1 MQEDVA
7 RSSTEAKFR
16 VMTQGYWIY
25 HLLNLFPVHT
35 YKLENIL
42 MPISLSRITLGD
54 IWRPATRKNCGND
67 FWKML
72 KTSISILLSQSI
84 LQVLAIYY
92 CHYEIIV
99 NIILK
104 ISAFSNQEPAFEELI
119 LLYTEEVSE
128 GESKYKSEVPSLQL
142 KIYERIPIPDLPVVF
157 PHKKL
162 SFRII
167 DTV

>member
-1 MQEDVA
+1 MRGV
-7 RSSTEAKFR
+7 RLSSE
-16 VMTQGYWIY
+16 
-25 HLLNLFPVHT
+25 
-35 YKLENIL
+35 
-42 MPISLSRITLGD
+42 
-54 IWRPATRKNCGND
+54 
-67 FWKML
+67 
-72 KTSISILLSQSI
+72 
-84 LQVLAIYY
+84 YY
-92 CHYEIIV
+92 S
-99 NIILK
+99 K